1 MQASRKWW
9 MWNTRMHISI
19 TLPLRSD
26 HGPPCS
32 LLWADTN
39 GSQNILWRQKIMIA
53 LIIDFGQMY
62 KLYPRSESMFWRY
75 HMPWKFD
82 QKVLFSKFHLKF
94 IPPTRVNLQNFNIS
108 CILYTLNLLCIFTKI
123 ITYPIHWSALIM

>member
-1 MQASRKWW
+1 
-9 MWNTRMHISI
+9 MHISI

-53 LIIDFGQMY
+53 LIIDFGQNVQALSKVRKHVLKVSY
-62 KLYPRSESMFWRY
+62 ALKIRSKSSFFEISFKIYTPYP
-75 HMPWKFD
+75 
-82 QKVLFSKFHLKF
+82 
-94 IPPTRVNLQNFNIS
+94 
-108 CILYTLNLLCIFTKI
+108 C
-123 ITYPIHWSALIM
+123 